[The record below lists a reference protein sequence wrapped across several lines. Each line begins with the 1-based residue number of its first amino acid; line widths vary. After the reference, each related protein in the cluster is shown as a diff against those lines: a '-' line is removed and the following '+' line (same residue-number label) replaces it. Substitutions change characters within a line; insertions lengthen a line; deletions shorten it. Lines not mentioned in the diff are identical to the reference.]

1 MKCGEPRR
9 IRDRGRIRTTETST
23 FQPRS
28 ELSPSQIYLPPSS
41 FFIRD
46 RSRGRSTTLD
56 RRVRGH
62 FSIRRNFYL
71 FLLFS
76 FTLPSSMILSFSFFF
91 LFFLAAPICSRAVPS
106 NAANPRRPPNS
117 YAFSSDFNPS
127 RALLRK
133 SSPTRSPSYPPE
145 LTSSITPVVGSLC
158 STNLSSPLFSSIFRH
173 DFFFLFSL

>member
-1 MKCGEPRR
+1 MLKCGEPRR

-41 FFIRD
+41 SFIRD

-91 LFFLAAPICSRAVPS
+91 LFFLRSARGPFPPTPQILVVLRTLTPSPPISILPAPFCEKAPRPDHPLILPS
-106 NAANPRRPPNS
+106 
-117 YAFSSDFNPS
+117 
-127 RALLRK
+127 
-133 SSPTRSPSYPPE
+133 
-145 LTSSITPVVGSLC
+145 
-158 STNLSSPLFSSIFRH
+158 
-173 DFFFLFSL
+173 